1 MLITKQPLFCTKHSL
16 PIYRTTFQTR
26 FHTLKKKKDNITLKI
41 SNAFIHLMDPGVLSL
56 LNENNDIKFMQS
68 DITI

>member
-1 MLITKQPLFCTKHSL
+1 M
-16 PIYRTTFQTR
+16 
-26 FHTLKKKKDNITLKI
+26 LKKKKIKDNITLKI